1 MMRKAGLVL
10 AGVIVM
16 TLASCGSRDR
26 VPHLMNL
33 RSGTNGPDE
42 FSILPPKGLELPVDL
57 AALPEPSPGAGNLTD
72 QHPKDDAILALGGK
86 PGAGANDA
94 ALVAYAARHGLDP
107 NIRASL
113 AAEDLAFR
121 KKHPGKLLE
130 RLLDLTTY
138 FDAYRGS
145 WLDQYKE
152 LGRWRAAGVA
162 TPSAPPPASSVAAPR
177 LNTGGTSSEQKF
189 LQ

>member
-1 MMRKAGLVL
+1 MRKAGLVL
-10 AGVIVM
+10 AGVL
-16 TLASCGSRDR
+16 TLASCGSHDR

-42 FSILPPKGLELPVDL
+42 FAILPPKGLELPPDL
-57 AALPEPSPGAGNLTD
+57 AALPDPTPGAGNLTD

-86 PGAGANDA
+86 PGAGTADG
-94 ALVAYAARHGLDP
+94 ALVAYAARHGSDP
-107 NIRASL
+107 AVRQSL

-130 RLLDLTTY
+130 RAFGLTTY
-138 FDAYRGS
+138 FDAYRAS

-152 LGRWRAAGVA
+152 LLRWRAKGVA
-162 TPSAPPPASSVAAPR
+162 TPSAPPPASSVDAPK
-177 LNTGGTSSEQKF
+177 LNAGGTNSEQKF

>member
-1 MMRKAGLVL
+1 MRKAGLVL
-10 AGVIVM
+10 AGVLVM

-26 VPHLMNL
+26 VPNLMNL

-42 FSILPPKGLELPVDL
+42 FSILPPKGLEMPEDL
-57 AALPEPSPGAGNLTD
+57 AALPEPTPGGTNLTD
-72 QHPKDDAILALGGK
+72 QNPQADAILALGGK
-86 PGAGANDA
+86 PGAGVNDN
-94 ALVAYAARHGLDP
+94 ALVAYAGRHGMDP

-113 AAEDLAFR
+113 AAEDLEFR

-130 RLLDLTTY
+130 RLFNLTTY
-138 FDAYRGS
+138 FNAYRDS

-152 LGRWRAAGVA
+152 LARWRAAGVA
-162 TPSAPPPASSVAAPR
+162 TPAAPPPASSTVAPR
-177 LNTGGTSSEQKF
+177 VTTGGTNSEDKF